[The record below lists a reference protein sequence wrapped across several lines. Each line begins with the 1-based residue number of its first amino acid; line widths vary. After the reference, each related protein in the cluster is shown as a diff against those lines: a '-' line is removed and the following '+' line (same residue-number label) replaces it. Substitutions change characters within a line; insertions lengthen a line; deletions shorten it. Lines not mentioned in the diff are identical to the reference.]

1 VSNWSLSG
9 HFRKALEEALLS
21 PLFTF
26 LATFLIGLFLSLAWV
41 RQDASRQ
48 FTAAL
53 QAVESVRGYQ
63 GLLLDEGGISA
74 LLVNVLERSGGY
86 QLGSIELSKTQGQRL
101 SRRFARTSK
110 LNPLHVTLAGT
121 TSSLEVRAEMTIAPR
136 MLLTPLVLSVLLAT
150 LVGSLSLFRGE
161 IQRRRTEWSTATKL
175 GELARQVAHDIRS
188 PLGALKVFSGTLEGL
203 DVDQQE
209 LISAVVSRI
218 QGIADDL
225 LKRSGS
231 GGERAPEVVD
241 LKSLLE
247 PLFEEKRAQFSD
259 RRDISLALQM
269 NETPGEILGSVRPAE
284 LLRIISN
291 LMNNSVEAIDQGGNV
306 TVTLEKS
313 RDDGVI
319 ISIRDS
325 GRGIPE
331 ARIPLLGTRGATYDK
346 PGGNGL
352 GLSHAKQEIES
363 WGGRLK
369 IVSTLGKGTCVS
381 IELPA
386 IA

>member
-1 VSNWSLSG
+1 M
-9 HFRKALEEALLS
+9 
-21 PLFTF
+21 
-26 LATFLIGLFLSLAWV
+26 IGLFLSLAWV